1 MENDYVNGYAF
12 VCDEAYFGFQVPTP
26 EYINELAESGEEM
39 ELPDDYL
46 DMLRNI
52 DMDKLK
58 LENQGADKWAKFGI
72 YNTAVGESL
81 KMKVAN

>member
-1 MENDYVNGYAF
+1 
-12 VCDEAYFGFQVPTP
+12 
-26 EYINELAESGEEM
+26 M